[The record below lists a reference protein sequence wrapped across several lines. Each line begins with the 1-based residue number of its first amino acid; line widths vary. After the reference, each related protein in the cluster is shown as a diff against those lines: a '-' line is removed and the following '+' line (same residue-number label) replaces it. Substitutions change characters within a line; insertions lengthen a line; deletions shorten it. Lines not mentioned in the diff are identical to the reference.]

1 MTLCNECQMNKIPS
15 GCEVPIREME
25 VKKGVGVTSCKY
37 FMELNGDMKKA
48 YKVRDKIIT
57 ERRNR

>member
-1 MTLCNECQMNKIPS
+1 MNKIPS
-15 GCEVPIREME
+15 GCEVPIKETE

-48 YKVRDKIIT
+48 YGIRNKIIA